1 MNGREIQADAKLQQ
15 VCHID
20 PCARSYLGYQAGL
33 LRVKRPTL
41 LEN

>member
-1 MNGREIQADAKLQQ
+1 MNGHEIQADAKLQQ

-20 PCARSYLGYQAGL
+20 PYARSYLGYQVGL

-41 LEN
+41 LEK